1 MTRVELLEAHQA
13 PLLAR
18 AYYAQDG
25 ATSPVTRALAQV
37 PELLEVA
44 MPFIARV
51 FGPTSLDLRT
61 KEIVVL
67 RVSVRNGCRYCID
80 THTVAA
86 WDAGCSVEDTARL
99 REGRAA
105 APEASP
111 RERALVEWC
120 DAFAAA
126 PDPVPVD
133 VSSSLREHFSEH
145 ELVELA
151 LLAGATAML
160 NRFCTALEL
169 PTSAATLARL
179 SNEDVSPVAPP
190 VAPRGAQ
197 ARGGQA

>member
-1 MTRVELLEAHQA
+1 MSRVELVQAEQA

-18 AYYAQDG
+18 PFYALDG
-25 ATSPVTRALAQV
+25 PTSPITRALAQV

-44 MPFIARV
+44 APFIARV

-61 KEIVVL
+61 KEVVVL

-86 WDAGCSVEDTARL
+86 WDAGLSAEDTARL
-99 REGRAA
+99 RAVSADG
-105 APEASP
+105 PEVP
-111 RERALVEWC
+111 EHERALVAWC

-126 PDPVPVD
+126 PEPVPAA
-133 VSSSLREHFSEH
+133 VSARLREHFSEH

-169 PTSAATLARL
+169 PAGPATLARL
-179 SNEDVSPVAPP
+179 AEG
-190 VAPRGAQ
+190 GA
-197 ARGGQA
+197 

>member
-1 MTRVELLEAHQA
+1 MSRVELVEADQA

-18 AYYAQDG
+18 PYYAQDG
-25 ATSPVTRALAQV
+25 ATSPITRALAQV

-86 WDAGCSVEDTARL
+86 WDAGLSGEETARL
-99 REGRAA
+99 RGEPGAA
-105 APEASP
+105 AEVPA
-111 RERALVEWC
+111 RELALVEWC

-126 PDPVPVD
+126 PDPVPAD
-133 VSSSLREHFSEH
+133 VSSRLREHFSEH

-169 PTSAATLARL
+169 PASAATLARL
-179 SNEDVSPVAPP
+179 AAENVA
-190 VAPRGAQ
+190 
-197 ARGGQA
+197 

>member
-1 MTRVELLEAHQA
+1 VSRVELLEADQA
-13 PLLAR
+13 PLLALP
-18 AYYAQDG
+18 YYAEDG
-25 ATSPVTRALAQV
+25 TTSPITRALAQV

-80 THTVAA
+80 THTVVA
-86 WDAGCSVEDTARL
+86 WDAGLSADETARL
-99 REGRAA
+99 RAESAD
-105 APEASP
+105 APGATP
-111 RERALVEWC
+111 RERALVHWC
-120 DAFAAA
+120 DAFASA
-126 PDPVPVD
+126 PDPVSSD
-133 VSSSLREHFSEH
+133 VSSRLREHFSEH

-169 PTSAATLARL
+169 PASAATLARL
-179 SNEDVSPVAPP
+179 AAED
-190 VAPRGAQ
+190 R
-197 ARGGQA
+197 R

>member
-1 MTRVELLEAHQA
+1 MSRVQLVEAAQA

-18 AYYAQDG
+18 SYYAEDG
-25 ATSPVTRALAQV
+25 TASPITRALAQV

-51 FGPTSLDLRT
+51 FGPTSLDERT

-67 RVSVRNGCRYCID
+67 RVSARNGCRYCID

-86 WDAGCSVEDTARL
+86 WDAGLTVAETAAL
-99 REGRAA
+99 RG
-105 APEASP
+105 EAIGDQPP
-111 RERALVEWC
+111 RDRVLVEWC

-126 PDPVPVD
+126 PALVPES
-133 VSSSLREHFSEH
+133 VSSGLREHFSEH
-145 ELVELA
+145 EVVELA

-169 PTSAATLARL
+169 PTSRAVLARL
-179 SNEDVSPVAPP
+179 GPAGT
-190 VAPRGAQ
+190 A
-197 ARGGQA
+197 

>member
-1 MTRVELLEAHQA
+1 MTRVELLETDQA

-25 ATSPVTRALAQV
+25 ATSPITRALAQV

-51 FGPTSLDLRT
+51 FGPTSLDLKT
-61 KEIVVL
+61 KETVVL

-86 WDAGCSVEDTARL
+86 WDAGLSEEDTARL
-99 REGRAA
+99 RAEHADATG
-105 APEASP
+105 ASP

-133 VSSSLREHFSEH
+133 VSSRLRNHFSEH

-169 PTSAATLARL
+169 PASAATLARL
-179 SNEDVSPVAPP
+179 AAENAS
-190 VAPRGAQ
+190 
-197 ARGGQA
+197 